1 MNAGK
6 LEEEVRK
13 KAIEFGLDDGKN
25 AVVRSSVST
34 QSFKDGGAY
43 FGYIRPEENKTG
55 PYYDL
60 SFVVFPQEKEG
71 PCIVAIVVGTSG
83 FQNDYDLVSIP
94 WPRRLYKKL
103 IRPDG
108 HSFIKNDFTNIES
121 PIQGLKEAVKGE
133 EDLEKAVR
141 QYGKYILAACIA
153 DPEKDRDIIDAWLAQ
168 YARLREWGKAADKK
182 NQDNAIKE
190 VIEAR
195 KKAEQEGGEAVGIEA
210 EIKDLLAHKRFV
222 VLQGA
227 PGTGKTYN
235 ALRIAKDYEESY
247 LIQFHA
253 ETTYADFVW
262 GIRPTLDTDQ
272 LKYEGHDGKLVEAI
286 EAAKRVKRSN
296 GRVLLI
302 IDEINRANLANV
314 LGPVFFLFEDHPGT
328 RETKLKIGPHELSQL
343 PDNLHVIATMNTSDR
358 SLAVVDFALRRR
370 FAWYTIRPQS
380 IALGSRHFDEKLFQR
395 FNEIFEKYASDDELN
410 LQPGPSYFLTFPQ
423 TEEKEE
429 RKKMIRERLVYE
441 LMPLIKEYLAEGLM
455 QKAADSFSQL
465 SYAEAKAYLYE

>member
-25 AVVRSSVST
+25 AVVRSNVST

-133 EDLEKAVR
+133 DDLEKAVR

-153 DPEKDRDIIDAWLAQ
+153 DPEKDPDIIYAWLAQ

-182 NQDNAIKE
+182 NQDDAIKKA
-190 VIEAR
+190 IEAR
-195 KKAEQEGGEAVGIEA
+195 QKAGQEGGEAVGIEA
-210 EIKDLLAHKRFV
+210 EIKDLLEHKRFV

-314 LGPVFFLFEDHPGT
+314 LGPVFFLFEDYPGT

-429 RKKMIRERLVYE
+429 REKMIRERLVYE

-465 SYAEAKAYLYE
+465 FYEEAKAYLYE

>member
-6 LEEEVRK
+6 LEEEVRE

-25 AVVRSSVST
+25 AVVRFNVST

-153 DPEKDRDIIDAWLAQ
+153 DPKKDLDIIYAWLAQ

-182 NQDNAIKE
+182 NQDNAIKK

-195 KKAEQEGGEAVGIEA
+195 QKTEQEGGEAVGIEA
-210 EIKDLLAHKRFV
+210 EIKDLLEHKRFV

-227 PGTGKTYN
+227 PGTRKTYN
-235 ALRIAKDYEESY
+235 ALRIAKEYEESY

-262 GIRPTLDTDQ
+262 GIRPSLDTDQ

-286 EAAKRVKRSN
+286 KVAERVKNSS

-314 LGPVFFLFEDHPGT
+314 LGPIFFLFENHPGT
-328 RETKLKIGPHELSQL
+328 RETKLKIGS
-343 PDNLHVIATMNTSDR
+343 
-358 SLAVVDFALRRR
+358 
-370 FAWYTIRPQS
+370 
-380 IALGSRHFDEKLFQR
+380 
-395 FNEIFEKYASDDELN
+395 
-410 LQPGPSYFLTFPQ
+410 PSYHGC
-423 TEEKEE
+423 
-429 RKKMIRERLVYE
+429 
-441 LMPLIKEYLAEGLM
+441 LITYT
-455 QKAADSFSQL
+455 
-465 SYAEAKAYLYE
+465 